1 MAAGVCITLGGQ
13 ADDGG
18 ITVTRLRWSAGA
30 AAALAL
36 GVLGA
41 ACSPN
46 PNGGSANGGGRLV
59 VARTADVDVLD
70 PARATAFA
78 TNQTLALVYDTLLD
92 TDAKGNL
99 VPGLATKWTTSGDG
113 RTITF
118 SLRGGVTFHS
128 GAKLTAEDAKASL
141 ERVLDPKTASVDRS
155 YLANVAS
162 IAATDPNTLT
172 LTLKA
177 PDASLLTALSYTG
190 TSILSA
196 ADIRAGTVDRKPDGT
211 GPYSWQTWKQG
222 QRLDLTANAKYWGG
236 KPKNTGI
243 EFRVIP
249 DESSIV
255 SGMKAGSF
263 TMGLVSDPALAKQV
277 ANDSKVKLVT
287 DPTLD
292 YHVLQLN
299 GRKGPLK
306 DQRVR
311 QAIACAVDRQA
322 AIDSVYF
329 GRAVQTG
336 PIVSPAYQSSATD
349 GLPCTPGDTAA
360 AKRLLAQA
368 GYGKGFHLHTIVL
381 TGQYSTSTNL
391 AQVLASQLAAI
402 GVTLDLD
409 RQQTNVYVPNW
420 TKANFDA
427 AVALNGG
434 STDPYLQYNRYFLSN
449 GSLATPAG
457 LSDPKLNALLRQ
469 ADGSTDQAT
478 RKQAFAALQ
487 KQLLTDSPWVWLF
500 RNQTYFLEGKGVTG
514 FTPTPSGSLEFLRT
528 TSGA

>member
-1 MAAGVCITLGGQ
+1 M
-13 ADDGG
+13 
-18 ITVTRLRWSAGA
+18 TRLRWSAGA
-30 AAALAL
+30 AAALV

-41 ACSPN
+41 GAACNPN
-46 PNGGSANGGGRLV
+46 PNGGSGSGSGSGQLV

-78 TNQTLALVYDTLLD
+78 TNQTLALVYDTLVD
-92 TDAKGNL
+92 TDAKGKL
-99 VPGLATKWTTSGDG
+99 VPGLASKWAVSGGG
-113 RTITF
+113 RTLTF
-118 SLRGGVTFHS
+118 TLRDGVKFHS
-128 GAKLTAEDAKASL
+128 GAVLTADDAKASL
-141 ERVLDPKTASVDRS
+141 DRVIDPKTASVDRS
-155 YLANVAS
+155 YLANVTS
-162 IAATDPNTLT
+162 ITATDPHTLT
-172 LTLKA
+172 LALKA

-196 ADIRAGTVDRKPDGT
+196 ADIKAGTVASKPDGT
-211 GPYSWQTWKQG
+211 GPYRWKTWKQG
-222 QRLDLTANAKYWGG
+222 QELDLTANTSYWGG
-236 KPKNTGI
+236 KPANEGI
-243 EFRVIP
+243 QFRVIP

-263 TMGLVSDPALAKQV
+263 GMGLVSDPALAKQV
-277 ANDSKVKLVT
+277 AGGSKVKLVT

-311 QAIACAVDRQA
+311 QAIACAVDKKS
-322 AIDSVYF
+322 AIDSVFF
-329 GRAVQTG
+329 GKATQTG
-336 PIVSPAYQSSATD
+336 PIVSPTYQSSATD
-349 GLPCTPGDTAA
+349 GLPCTPGDAA
-360 AKRLLAQA
+360 SAKKLLQRA
-368 GYGKGFHLHTIVL
+368 GYGNGFHLHTIVL

-391 AQVLASQLAAI
+391 AQVLQSQLAAI

-434 STDPYLQYNRYFLSN
+434 STDPYLQYNRYFLDG

-457 LSDPKLNALLRQ
+457 LADPQLDTLLRK
-469 ADGSTDQAT
+469 ANGTTDETVRRQT
-478 RKQAFAALQ
+478 FAALQ
-487 KQLLTDSPWVWLF
+487 KQLLVDSPWVWLF
-500 RNQTYFLEGKGVTG
+500 RNQTYFVEGKDVSG

-528 TSGA
+528 TSAG